1 VFIQAGALRQNG
13 AVSTTFP
20 RSRKS
25 RLGYNVD
32 QVEDFLEEA
41 RRAYTADLEQPNVLN
56 AESIRTMAF
65 AMQKGGYSTSH
76 VDAALERLEDA
87 FASRERDRAFAQVGD
102 AAWYAR
108 ARGAAQEIL
117 DRLAR
122 PTGHRFSRV
131 GPLTTGYDPRDVD
144 AFADRL
150 VAYFQHGKPMSV
162 DQVRTIVFRSKKRG
176 YNETQVDL
184 LLDAV
189 IDVML
194 AVR

>member
-1 VFIQAGALRQNG
+1 M
-13 AVSTTFP
+13 STTFP
-20 RSRKS
+20 RTRKS
-25 RLGYNVD
+25 RLGYNID

-41 RRAYTADLEQPNVLN
+41 RRAYADQGPLAVVSS
-56 AESIRTMAF
+56 ASIRHTAF
-65 AMQKGGYSTSH
+65 ALQRGGYATGY

-87 FASRERDRAFAQVGD
+87 FASRERDRARATTGD

-108 ARGAAQEIL
+108 ARASAQEIL

-122 PTGHRFSRV
+122 PAGKRFSRS
-131 GPLTTGYDPRDVD
+131 GAFKIGYDRAQVD
-144 AFADRL
+144 AFTDRL
-150 VAYFQHGKPMSV
+150 VGYFQHGKPMSV
-162 DQVRTIVFRSKKRG
+162 DQVRTVVFKSKKRG
-176 YNETQVDL
+176 YSEAQVDL

>member
-1 VFIQAGALRQNG
+1 M
-13 AVSTTFP
+13 STTFP

-25 RLGYNVD
+25 KQGYDID

-41 RRAYTADLEQPNVLN
+41 RRAYTVEPGGPSVLN
-56 AESIRTMAF
+56 ADSIRTMAF
-65 AMQKGGYSTSH
+65 RMQKGGYSTSH

-87 FASRERDRAFAQVGD
+87 FAARERERAFAEVGD
-102 AAWYAR
+102 AAWYAK
-108 ARGAAQEIL
+108 ARSSAQSIL

-122 PTGHRFSRV
+122 EPGHRFSRV
-131 GPLTTGYDPRDVD
+131 GLLTTGYSPKDVD

-150 VAYFQHGKPMSV
+150 VGYFQHGKPMSV
-162 DQVRTIVFRSKKRG
+162 DQVRTVVFRSVKRG

>member
-1 VFIQAGALRQNG
+1 
-13 AVSTTFP
+13 VSTTFP
-20 RSRKS
+20 RSRNSK
-25 RLGYNVD
+25 RGYNID

-41 RRAYTADLEQPNVLN
+41 RRAYTSDPRQPGVLDS
-56 AESIRTMAF
+56 ESIRTMAF
-65 AMQKGGYSTSH
+65 AMQKGGYSTTH

-87 FASRERDRAFAQVGD
+87 FASRERERAFAEVGD
-102 AAWYAR
+102 AAWYAK
-108 ARGAAQEIL
+108 ARTSAQAIL

-122 PTGHRFSRV
+122 PATKRFTRV
-131 GPLTTGYDPRDVD
+131 GPLTAGYHVKDVD

-150 VAYFQHGKPMSV
+150 VGYFQHGKPMSV
-162 DQVRTIVFRSKKRG
+162 DQVRTIVFRSAKRG

-189 IDVML
+189 IEVML

>member
-1 VFIQAGALRQNG
+1 M
-13 AVSTTFP
+13 STTFP
-20 RSRKS
+20 RSRNS
-25 RLGYNVD
+25 RHGYNID

-41 RRAYTADLEQPNVLN
+41 RRAYTADPRQPGVLN

-65 AMQKGGYSTSH
+65 AMQRGGYSTAH

-87 FASRERDRAFAQVGD
+87 FASRERERAFAEVGD
-102 AAWYAR
+102 AAWYAK
-108 ARGAAQEIL
+108 ARGSAQAIL

-122 PTGHRFSRV
+122 PTGKRFSRT
-131 GPLTTGYDPRDVD
+131 GPFTAGYHVKDVD

-150 VAYFQHGKPMSV
+150 VGYFQHGRPMSV
-162 DQVRTIVFRSKKRG
+162 DQVRTIVFRGARGG

>member
-1 VFIQAGALRQNG
+1 M
-13 AVSTTFP
+13 
-20 RSRKS
+20 
-25 RLGYNVD
+25 D

-41 RRAYTADLEQPNVLN
+41 RRAYTSDRPDVGVVSA
-56 AESIRTMAF
+56 ASIRTMAF
-65 AMQKGGYSTSH
+65 AMQKGGYSPSH

-87 FASRERDRAFAQVGD
+87 FAARERERTLAQVGD

-108 ARGAAQEIL
+108 ARGSAQEIL
-117 DRLAR
+117 NRLAR
-122 PTGHRFSRV
+122 PAGKRFSRV
-131 GPLTTGYDPRDVD
+131 GSLTRGYDPKDVD
-144 AFADRL
+144 PFAAKL
-150 VAYFQHGKPMSV
+150 TAYFQSGKPMTV
-162 DQVRTIVFRSKKRG
+162 DQVRTVVFRTKRRG

>member
-1 VFIQAGALRQNG
+1 M
-13 AVSTTFP
+13 STTFP

-25 RLGYNVD
+25 RPGYNID

-41 RRAYTADLEQPNVLN
+41 RRAYSADRGDLSVVN
-56 AESIRTMAF
+56 AASIRHMAF
-65 AMQKGGYSTSH
+65 GMQKGGYSTSH

-87 FASRERDRAFAQVGD
+87 FAARERERAFATSGD
-102 AAWYAR
+102 AAWYAQ
-108 ARGAAQEIL
+108 ARNSAQQIL

-122 PTGHRFSRV
+122 PAGQRFNRTGPF
-131 GPLTTGYDPRDVD
+131 TTGYDRKDVD

-150 VAYFQHGKPMSV
+150 VGYFQNGKPMSV
-162 DQVRTIVFRSKKRG
+162 DQVRMVVFRPRKGG

>member
-1 VFIQAGALRQNG
+1 M
-13 AVSTTFP
+13 STTFP

-41 RRAYTADLEQPNVLN
+41 RRAYTAASDQPTVLG
-56 AESIRTMAF
+56 ADSIRTMAF
-65 AMQKGGYSTSH
+65 AMQKGGYSTTH

-87 FASRERDRAFAQVGD
+87 FALREKERHVAEQGD
-102 AAWYAR
+102 AAWYAK
-108 ARGAAQEIL
+108 ARSAAQTIL

-122 PTGHRFSRV
+122 DDGRKFSKV
-131 GPLTTGYDPRDVD
+131 GPLTKGYAPKDVD
-144 AFADRL
+144 AFAERM
-150 VAYFQHGKPMSV
+150 VGYFQHGKPLSV
-162 DQVRTIVFRSKKRG
+162 DQVRTVVFRTAKRG
-176 YNETQVDL
+176 YNEQQVDL
-184 LLDAV
+184 LLDSV

>member
-1 VFIQAGALRQNG
+1 
-13 AVSTTFP
+13 VSTTFP

-25 RLGYNVD
+25 RPGYNID

-41 RRAYTADLEQPNVLN
+41 RRAYGADQGQLSVVS
-56 AESIRTMAF
+56 AASIRQTAF
-65 AMQKGGYSTSH
+65 GMQKGGYSTGH

-87 FASRERDRAFAQVGD
+87 FAARERERALAVSGD
-102 AAWYAR
+102 AAWYAH
-108 ARGAAQEIL
+108 ARSSAQQIL

-122 PTGHRFSRV
+122 PTGQRFNRS
-131 GPLTTGYDPRDVD
+131 GPLKIGYKRTEVD
-144 AFADRL
+144 AFTDRL

-162 DQVRTIVFRSKKRG
+162 DQVRTVVFSSKKGG
-176 YNETQVDL
+176 YSEAQVDL
-184 LLDAV
+184 LLDSV

>member
-1 VFIQAGALRQNG
+1 M
-13 AVSTTFP
+13 VSTTFP

-25 RLGYNVD
+25 RLGYDID

-41 RRAYTADLEQPNVLN
+41 RRAYTADQGSLGVVSADN
-56 AESIRTMAF
+56 IRTTAF
-65 AMQKGGYSTSH
+65 AMQKGGYSTAH

-87 FASRERDRAFAQVGD
+87 FASRERDKAFAEVGD
-102 AAWYAR
+102 AAWYSR
-108 ARGAAQEIL
+108 ARSSAQAIL

-122 PTGHRFSRV
+122 PSAQRFSRV
-131 GPLTTGYDPRDVD
+131 GPLTVGYDRRDVD

-150 VAYFQHGKPMSV
+150 VGYFQHGKPMSV
-162 DQVRTIVFRSKKRG
+162 DQVRTVVFGNRKRG

-184 LLDAV
+184 LLDSV